1 MEPRDSGLS
10 QMIHNESGPVTSGT
24 FRVPEVEDESRSS
37 RTVHHEQEQN
47 AEEKQFTIDTKYP
60 RIGPPV
66 ILLLLPS
73 PEQMDLLKNC
83 ISTLGNQ
90 QGFNVDF

>member
-1 MEPRDSGLS
+1 
-10 QMIHNESGPVTSGT
+10 MIHNESGSVTSGI
-24 FRVPEVEDESRSS
+24 FRVPEVEDGSTSS
-37 RTVHHEQEQN
+37 RAVHHEQERN

-60 RIGPPV
+60 HIGPPV

-83 ISTLGNQ
+83 IFITLGNQ

>member
-10 QMIHNESGPVTSGT
+10 QMIHNESRPVTSGT

-37 RTVHHEQEQN
+37 KAVHHEQEQN

-73 PEQMDLLKNC
+73 PEQMDLLKIC

-90 QGFNVDF
+90 RGFNVDF